1 MRQVTM
7 EEVGGKIVALI
18 NEVIGGNDVII
29 LKGNQPVAKIV
40 SMRRTQSRRVFGSAR
55 NLIRIAPDFKAPL
68 PDFAGYV

>member
-18 NEVIGGNDVII
+18 NEVIGGNDVVI
-29 LKGNQPVAKIV
+29 LQGDQPVAKIV
-40 SMRRTQSRRVFGSAR
+40 SMRRAQSRRVFGSAR